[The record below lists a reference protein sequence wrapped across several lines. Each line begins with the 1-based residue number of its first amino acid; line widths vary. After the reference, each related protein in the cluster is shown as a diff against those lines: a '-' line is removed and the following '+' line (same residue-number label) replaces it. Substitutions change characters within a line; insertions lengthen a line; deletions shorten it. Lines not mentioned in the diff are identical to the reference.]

1 MANSMVLLQSKL
13 ENYKDAIAMTVTQ
26 HDYSQTGNG
35 ASVDSLNQRI
45 EQIIKKRQSLAERVQ
60 PVQRHLETLLQEMI
74 GLSQHRYQ
82 LRNTIHEPDATESL
96 NGIQLAKLENQIQE
110 QLEELKKLS
119 DRFSRSTLNIG
130 VVGLMRQ
137 GKSTFLQCLSGLTNN
152 EIPALKGGP
161 CTAVRS
167 KIYHHEGKTKAI
179 VTLHSEDSFLQE
191 VIAPYYERLD
201 LGAPPKSLNEFASTT
216 LFAQPRGVTLQT
228 MYDHLQN
235 DYHANLH
242 QYCSQLQNGSPRKIE
257 IPQEEIPTY
266 VRQQRDQQDRLTTF
280 NHLAV
285 REVEIYCE
293 FQQAKE
299 VGNLG
304 LVDVPGLGDTR
315 LGDEALILKTLG
327 CEVDLVLFFRR
338 PDSKGYKWDAN
349 DLKLYELADQALPN
363 LSERAFMVLNH
374 QCDEGNNEEACQHL
388 QKTMGKMKV
397 VDGLIADC
405 SKPSETKQV
414 IDRVLDHLD
423 QNILALE
430 EQYARSRQRDLFDLH
445 QTVNTELQKASG
457 VLKPFTHENQKFRI
471 LFKDL
476 SRDLSNGLRYLL
488 EDLEKEQ
495 ETTDTDFEG
504 VVKAALKTCESDS
517 IVPSEDEIRDRRSSM
532 GLHCSYMATYCV
544 YIAELRADLS
554 KNFLAIDEGLQQV
567 ANKLK
572 VRVAEVLV
580 EKARL
585 GGLTEARGVEFL
597 ETLTEML
604 AERQNPL
611 ELGFHTLSTF
621 KVSYG
626 ALILRFIRQ
635 NLMAVLDSDEVA
647 QRHELTKSAVQAT
660 AALGE
665 LTAALGIQT
674 KGGMNSQ
681 LVENVMAAVSQLTT
695 TAMDSVFDL
704 NPKSIREKLVKLH
717 QRAVEQ
723 CRKTLENWL
732 KAPNQIR
739 YYMATEF
746 VDRVL
751 DAKNM
756 EAEWDA
762 FLRDPEICVKVWD
775 EFGQIEALK
784 VIHQQWTQAVSQAL
798 HLNQRRDFEFLK

>member
-1 MANSMVLLQSKL
+1 LIDLRGLGTS
-13 ENYKDAIAMTVTQ
+13 IATQ
-26 HDYSQTGNG
+26 INPGGRGRGGNL
-35 ASVDSLNQRI
+35 DIRT
-45 EQIIKKRQSLAERVQ
+45 R
-60 PVQRHLETLLQEMI
+60 
-74 GLSQHRYQ
+74 Q
-82 LRNTIHEPDATESL
+82 LRVRDNAQISTGTL
-96 NGIQLAKLENQIQE
+96 GIGNA
-110 QLEELKKLS
+110 
-119 DRFSRSTLNIG
+119 
-130 VVGLMRQ
+130 
-137 GKSTFLQCLSGLTNN
+137 
-152 EIPALKGGP
+152 
-161 CTAVRS
+161 
-167 KIYHHEGKTKAI
+167 
-179 VTLHSEDSFLQE
+179 
-191 VIAPYYERLD
+191 
-201 LGAPPKSLNEFASTT
+201 
-216 LFAQPRGVTLQT
+216 
-228 MYDHLQN
+228 
-235 DYHANLH
+235 
-242 QYCSQLQNGSPRKIE
+242 
-257 IPQEEIPTY
+257 
-266 VRQQRDQQDRLTTF
+266 
-280 NHLAV
+280 
-285 REVEIYCE
+285 
-293 FQQAKE
+293 
-299 VGNLG
+299 GNLRIRARAID
-304 LVDVPGLGDTR
+304 LVDT
-315 LGDEALILKTLG
+315 
-327 CEVDLVLFFRR
+327 
-338 PDSKGYKWDAN
+338 PD
-349 DLKLYELADQALPN
+349 P
-363 LSERAFMVLNH
+363 
-374 QCDEGNNEEACQHL
+374 
-388 QKTMGKMKV
+388 T
-397 VDGLIADC
+397 
-405 SKPSETKQV
+405 
-414 IDRVLDHLD
+414 DRVTG
-423 QNILALE
+423 
-430 EQYARSRQRDLFDLH
+430 LFTL
-445 QTVNTELQKASG
+445 VNEGGIGT
-457 VLKPFTHENQKFRI
+457 FTHENQKFRI
-471 LFKDL
+471 LFEDL
-476 SRDLSNGLRYLL
+476 ARDLSNGLRYLL

-495 ETTDTDFEG
+495 ETTDADFEG

-704 NPKSIREKLVKLH
+704 NPKSIREKLIKLH

-784 VIHQQWTQAVSQAL
+784 AIHQQWTQAVKQAL